1 MTHLLPLEKNAS
13 IRSAVASVLCLAL
26 IGVGIPIASS
36 ASMTALAAVGVPPSL
51 YVEIGHELFYIDFSS
66 FLENY
71 AETTEG
77 SGSFTVSVKKA
88 MLPDSRGGAAF
99 VLGENPSAD
108 DVRILGSDLSEA
120 AMLTGT
126 DPQRVQAWS
135 ELISWTMIRTPGFTR
150 TSFTVGPD
158 SFSMLVPQSVMDG
171 KPRTGDTIDLE
182 LNGFVVPLEP
192 NRFDA
197 FLPGPGGVPAVDA
210 EELLLPLVEQFVDSG
225 AFLNSY
231 VGFALIAERIFS
243 TYNNQNG
250 CAAACMG
257 CAASMLL
264 SASSFIAVLG
274 ACGAA
279 VGTAGAMTPACIGA
293 ILGHIG
299 SNALMLSSCA
309 SCGDCVSPGPPGG
322 GGGGGGGGND
332 PSGQCPPDYHE
343 CCNNSCCSDDNP
355 PAGCNQV

>member
-1 MTHLLPLEKNAS
+1 MTHLLTPERNAS

-26 IGVGIPIASS
+26 IGVGIPIGSS
-36 ASMTALAAVGVPPSL
+36 ASMTALGAVEVPPSL
-51 YVEIGHELFYIDFSS
+51 YVEIGQELFYVDFSS

-71 AETTEG
+71 SEAAQG

-88 MLPDSRGGAAF
+88 VLPDSRGGAAF
-99 VLGENPSAD
+99 VLGETPSAA
-108 DVRILGSDLSEA
+108 DVRILGPDLSEA

-126 DPQRVQAWS
+126 DPQQVQAWS
-135 ELISWTMIRTPGFTR
+135 ELISWTMFRTLGFTR
-150 TSFTVGPD
+150 TSFTVGAD
-158 SFSMLVPQSVMDG
+158 SLSMLVPQSVMDG
-171 KPRTGDTIDLE
+171 KPRQGDTIDLE

-197 FLPGPGGVPAVDA
+197 FLPGPGGVPALDA
-210 EELLLPLVEQFVDSG
+210 EELLSPLVEQFVDSG

-257 CAASMLL
+257 CAGSMLL
-264 SASSFIAVLG
+264 SVASFLAIVG

-279 VGTAGAMTPACIGA
+279 VGTAGAMALACA
-293 ILGHIG
+293 AAVFGHIG
-299 SNALMLSSCA
+299 SNAVMLSSCA

-322 GGGGGGGGND
+322 GGGGGGND
-332 PSGQCPPDYHE
+332 PSGECPAGYHD
-343 CCNNSCCSDDNP
+343 CCNNSCCSDENP